1 MQIRFY
7 YLNWK
12 LSLSNLR
19 PNLILC
25 SAESSIFHWYF
36 SILQLTPVTI
46 ATLIYGNL
54 YLLLLVLNKFTMKHT
69 QNYFGT
75 KGRSRWFFRGVSSVS
90 SIKVWNKSEYAQQ
103 WFIIIWILQM
113 QFGPPCSPSHWPWW
127 KLCVKLQ
134 SKNNREKLQKAAE
147 VMPKNTQ
154 NKRTTSSQKEKHSF
168 RSTTYWCSQLDSGET
183 LVKYRTL
190 LIEMV
195 ICAWKRNS
203 GKVRVNK
210 NTNSE

>member
-1 MQIRFY
+1 MCDVKLTNISPPIWGNGLQKSKWSVCCLLPFILMQIRFY

-113 QFGPPCSPSHWPWW
+113 QFGPPCSRATDLGGNSAWSC
-127 KLCVKLQ
+127 KVKITGKSCKKQ
-134 SKNNREKLQKAAE
+134 QK
-147 VMPKNTQ
+147 
-154 NKRTTSSQKEKHSF
+154 
-168 RSTTYWCSQLDSGET
+168 
-183 LVKYRTL
+183 
-190 LIEMV
+190 
-195 ICAWKRNS
+195 
-203 GKVRVNK
+203 
-210 NTNSE
+210 